1 MFYWVFIHNMYLYMK
16 VIILSRLKV
25 GAIKVLHCKWY
36 MYTHIILSMPRW
48 HIRPLQKQ
56 STRQMPI
63 SGSGSRSS
71 QTLLIPFLLNFFSPY
86 ESFSLPLF
94 LFGLPVGVYLMTT
107 LGMAFDAILLMYPI
121 HCHLLLLTLTDSGI
135 VSNCSAVEVFLG
147 DGSWPQKWYLKL
159 IQSH

>member
-1 MFYWVFIHNMYLYMK
+1 MEVIKLGVQCFIGCLLSIHDMYVYMK
-16 VIILSRLKV
+16 VIILSRAEGGCYQGITLQV
-25 GAIKVLHCKWY
+25 IH
-36 MYTHIILSMPRW
+36 THIILSMPRW

-86 ESFSLPLF
+86 DSFSLPLF
-94 LFGLPVGVYLMTT
+94 LFPVGVYLMTT

-147 DGSWPQKWYLKL
+147 DGSWPQK
-159 IQSH
+159 

>member
-1 MFYWVFIHNMYLYMK
+1 
-16 VIILSRLKV
+16 
-25 GAIKVLHCKWY
+25 

-56 STRQMPI
+56 STRQLPI

-147 DGSWPQKWYLKL
+147 DGSWPQK
-159 IQSH
+159 